1 MASKLNLAALT
12 LNPEEARSAS
22 EAIFSQVYSNPA
34 IADGHFVATGIQMKK
49 QIPIFGQFGLMGKVA
64 NGCTPNSNAGTIVA
78 SQKYWDPYLSQDRL
92 IHCQADIDQLFKMWP
107 RSKEALTTWE
117 NMDSAL
123 MAFLSERL
131 VAAMVNNI
139 NRIAWFNDTA
149 AEVIANGGVLTAGT
163 DKTYFN
169 TIDGLWKQIFAA
181 VTAGTIPAAQKIEIA
196 ENAGATYAA
205 QLALASTT
213 GLDTLRGLYEALPAE
228 AFDKGDLKFQIS
240 RSLYMNWKAFLE
252 DKSLVFQL
260 QTAEQGAAMDT
271 YRGIP
276 IVVRNDWDR
285 NIRTYEDN
293 AVTYNLPHRAV
304 LTATTNIPI
313 GTADEGSFGNFD
325 AFYDKVTLSHYFDT
339 AWYLDAKLLEETQIA
354 VAY

>member
-1 MASKLNLAALT
+1 
-12 LNPEEARSAS
+12 
-22 EAIFSQVYSNPA
+22 
-34 IADGHFVATGIQMKK
+34 
-49 QIPIFGQFGLMGKVA
+49 
-64 NGCTPNSNAGTIVA
+64 
-78 SQKYWDPYLSQDRL
+78 
-92 IHCQADIDQLFKMWP
+92 
-107 RSKEALTTWE
+107 
-117 NMDSAL
+117 
-123 MAFLSERL
+123 
-131 VAAMVNNI
+131 
-139 NRIAWFNDTA
+139 
-149 AEVIANGGVLTAGT
+149 
-163 DKTYFN
+163 
-169 TIDGLWKQIFAA
+169 
-181 VTAGTIPAAQKIEIA
+181 
-196 ENAGATYAA
+196 
-205 QLALASTT
+205 
-213 GLDTLRGLYEALPAE
+213 
-228 AFDKGDLKFQIS
+228 
-240 RSLYMNWKAFLE
+240 MNWKAFLE

-293 AVTYNLPHRAV
+293 TVTYNLPHRAV